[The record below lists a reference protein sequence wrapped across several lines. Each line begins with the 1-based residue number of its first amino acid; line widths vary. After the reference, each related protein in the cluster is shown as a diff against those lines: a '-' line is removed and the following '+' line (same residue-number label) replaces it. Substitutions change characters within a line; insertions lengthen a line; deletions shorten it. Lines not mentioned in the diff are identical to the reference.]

1 MTTPAQVIATA
12 KSFAAK
18 GYKEAKADDTLF
30 GKWYGMNHSAWCAMF
45 VSYCFGQNDAS
56 NLVAASTPKG
66 FASCHAAT
74 EWFKKN
80 KSFFHAL
87 EAKPGDVVFMAF
99 DGDLS
104 DADHVGIVVSND
116 TKKKILHTIE
126 GNTTDPKKAGSQAQG
141 DGVYEKARP
150 YSLIVGIGRPKWPVT
165 GAPAAV
171 ETPKAAPAPVAAPA
185 KVAAPKAAPA
195 PAPAGKTYT
204 VVAGDSYW
212 AIAAKNP
219 INGMATSEVT
229 KIFQKLNGNKPLHP
243 GDKIIIK

>member
-1 MTTPAQVIATA
+1 MTTPAEVIATA

-18 GYKEAKADDTLF
+18 GYKEANADDTLF
-30 GKWYGMNHSAWCAMF
+30 GKWYGMNHAAWCAMF
-45 VSYCFGQNDAS
+45 VSYCFGQNGGSA
-56 NLVAASTPKG
+56 LVAASTPKG

-80 KSFFHAL
+80 KSFFHTL

-150 YSLIVGIGRPKWPVT
+150 YSLIVGIGRPKWPATTAQAV
-165 GAPAAV
+165 V
-171 ETPKAAPAPVAAPA
+171 ETPKPVKAPVAAPT
-185 KVAAPKAAPA
+185 KIVAPTAV
-195 PAPAGKTYT
+195 PAGKLYT

-212 AIAAKNP
+212 AIAEKHP
-219 INGMATSEVT
+219 LNGMATSETTRV
-229 KIFQKLNGNKPLHP
+229 FQKLNGNKPLHP
-243 GDKIIIK
+243 GDKITIK